1 MKSWISGSLKRKLS
15 FLLVIGVTLPVLSLG
30 CFAYLTSSSLSEQN
44 AKMNGMNILHQLD
57 TQLQLMVRDVENMSI
72 FLIGDD
78 DVQHYLRSP
87 LGNVVLRTSITV
99 FLTNLIFSKDYIANI
114 SIVPNDDKDLVSY
127 SLNQYA
133 YLPGAAD
140 LDQGGGEKN
149 KAWSLLDAPGS
160 KPIITFTRPV
170 RSTNDYRNLGAVSIS
185 FNPDVIERNLHSS
198 GMEGDGYVLL
208 LDEQGRII
216 GGGEAAGRKQNVEEL
231 FPGLTFGGASSGFVN
246 YGGAQE
252 KLTLM
257 YYKMPNVQ
265 WTLLGV
271 IPFKQY
277 SAENQYLLNLTAIVA
292 VVAGLIIVALILFLI
307 ANVTE
312 PLSRLARFM
321 KDGNPEEEFPRLPVQ
336 SVDEVGQLVVS
347 YNKLSGR
354 IQRLT
359 KSVKENE
366 AMKKEADLQ
375 ALQAQINPHFLYNT
389 LSSVHWMALMKKED
403 LIAEMVGSLSDF
415 LRFSLNRGEEY
426 CPVRQEVAH
435 ADHYVRI
442 QAIRY
447 PGEFEVQFRVD
458 PDCEGE
464 TMLKLLLQPLIEN
477 AILHGILKHERPGTI
492 LVTVSRG
499 EGGLEMMVADNGAGI
514 NPDRLQRL
522 EAALGMEGDSGEPP
536 LDSGSYGLRNVHA
549 RLVMH
554 YAGNSGLK
562 LESVLGQGTKVSFII
577 PVQKEEEA

>member
-1 MKSWISGSLKRKLS
+1 M
-15 FLLVIGVTLPVLSLG
+15 
-30 CFAYLTSSSLSEQN
+30 
-44 AKMNGMNILHQLD
+44 
-57 TQLQLMVRDVENMSI
+57 
-72 FLIGDD
+72 
-78 DVQHYLRSP
+78 
-87 LGNVVLRTSITV
+87 
-99 FLTNLIFSKDYIANI
+99 
-114 SIVPNDDKDLVSY
+114 
-127 SLNQYA
+127 
-133 YLPGAAD
+133 
-140 LDQGGGEKN
+140 
-149 KAWSLLDAPGS
+149 
-160 KPIITFTRPV
+160 
-170 RSTNDYRNLGAVSIS
+170 
-185 FNPDVIERNLHSS
+185 
-198 GMEGDGYVLL
+198 
-208 LDEQGRII
+208 
-216 GGGEAAGRKQNVEEL
+216 
-231 FPGLTFGGASSGFVN
+231 
-246 YGGAQE
+246 
-252 KLTLM
+252 
-257 YYKMPNVQ
+257 
-265 WTLLGV
+265 
-271 IPFKQY
+271 
-277 SAENQYLLNLTAIVA
+277 A

-522 EAALGMEGDSGEPP
+522 EAALGMEGESGEPP
-536 LDSGSYGLRNVHA
+536 LDSSGSYGLRNVHA